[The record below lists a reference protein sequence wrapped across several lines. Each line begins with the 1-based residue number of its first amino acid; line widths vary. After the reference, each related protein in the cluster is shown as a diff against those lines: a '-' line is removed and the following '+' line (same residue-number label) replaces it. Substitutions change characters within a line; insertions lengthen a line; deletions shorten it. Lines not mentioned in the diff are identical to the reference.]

1 MLGVKSNTV
10 LTWVRYMKS
19 ITQKRKRKRMD
30 KQTRHSSRLT
40 SKFQATIPLKI
51 RKHLH
56 LKAKDEIVY
65 ELLSDG
71 TVVVR
76 KITPL
81 DLKYLKSIESTL
93 TEWDSEDDERAYKH
107 LQNL

>member
-1 MLGVKSNTV
+1 
-10 LTWVRYMKS
+10 MKAK
-19 ITQKRKRKRMD
+19 TKKRRMRT
-30 KQTRHSSRLT
+30 QTRYSSRLT
-40 SKFQATIPLKI
+40 SKFQATIPLEI

-56 LKAKDEIVY
+56 LKKRDEIVY

-76 KITPL
+76 KTTPL
-81 DLKYLKSIESTL
+81 DLEYLKSIESTL
-93 TEWDSEDDERAYKH
+93 TEWNSEDDERAYKN

>member
-1 MLGVKSNTV
+1 MCKQA
-10 LTWVRYMKS
+10 RYAS
-19 ITQKRKRKRMD
+19 T
-30 KQTRHSSRLT
+30 LT
-40 SKFQATIPLKI
+40 SKFQATIPVEI

-56 LKAKDEIVY
+56 LKKRDKIVY

-76 KITPL
+76 KTTPL
-81 DLKYLKSIESTL
+81 DLEYLKAIESTL
-93 TEWDSEDDERAYKH
+93 TEWNSEDDERAYKH

>member
-1 MLGVKSNTV
+1 
-10 LTWVRYMKS
+10 MKTK
-19 ITQKRKRKRMD
+19 IKKKKRMRSE
-30 KQTRHSSRLT
+30 TRYSSRLT
-40 SKFQATIPLKI
+40 SKFQATIPLAI

-56 LKAKDEIVY
+56 LKKRDKIVY

-76 KITPL
+76 KTTPL
-81 DLKYLKSIESTL
+81 DLEYLKSIESTL
-93 TEWDSEDDERAYKH
+93 TEWNSEDDDRAYKH

>member
-1 MLGVKSNTV
+1 
-10 LTWVRYMKS
+10 MKAK
-19 ITQKRKRKRMD
+19 TKKRK
-30 KQTRHSSRLT
+30 QRHMSTQIRYSSKLT
-40 SKFQATIPLKI
+40 SKFQATIPLEI

-56 LKAKDEIVY
+56 LKKSDQIVY

-76 KITPL
+76 KTTPL
-81 DLKYLKSIESTL
+81 DLEYLKSIESTL
-93 TEWDSEDDERAYKH
+93 TEWNSEDDERAYKN